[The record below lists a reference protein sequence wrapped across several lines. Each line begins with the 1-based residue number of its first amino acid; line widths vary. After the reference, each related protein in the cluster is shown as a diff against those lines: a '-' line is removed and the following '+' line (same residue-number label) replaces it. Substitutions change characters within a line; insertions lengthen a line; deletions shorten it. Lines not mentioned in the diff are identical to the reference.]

1 MFAAAIGAVGSF
13 AYEVGQ
19 YVYTPNGRFQ
29 ITGKNL
35 LTNGDFSKG
44 MEGWTNAGGEPLS
57 ADTFAVSNDG
67 PGGMA
72 CLTAIAGGIQKSDG
86 FATSTN
92 FRQSVAVQEN
102 TTYIVTYKA
111 KAFVTPRISSISLD
125 RNNNYQN
132 VFVNDDGAW
141 PMTRNAEDRA
151 KIKASIFSFG
161 TCSADWYERTMDY
174 RADSAVYLNVF
185 FFNLVVNDSYTD
197 FGIYEAKQVGDDRI
211 IKDAISQIEF
221 YKNDEANFPNERDL
235 LEEPLADLKGLVG
248 GDMTVADVESFM
260 DGIFGEGGPVSEFL
274 NANSAD
280 ASPYFTNFT
289 FDDLAKINPGKGIA
303 KGWTSSTGN
312 ERWGVAE
319 PKYNLT
325 TNHLVAEIGANYAL
339 NTSAFSQGQD
349 LPAGKYLYI
358 VRGMANK
365 YFQDGSGKSSNYY
378 HVDFHSP
385 VDGLKYFINNDTI
398 AMENVECG
406 RANVYMH
413 VFDIN
418 EDGVK
423 TIGFTYPTIGK
434 CDTGNYEGNS
444 GGGRIDFD
452 NVEIRVLGMS
462 EAELQGYFLK
472 GKLAASRNALRVMTD
487 SAIVVAGKDMYVF
500 GKTVLRDSIAV
511 SEAVYAANTDLTQEC
526 IDALDK
532 QMNYMRDAIRALYT
546 LNTEYVQLGNDI
558 AVCKNELADE
568 NRPKGKEE
576 FGAAIKVA
584 EDYYK
589 AQIETSRDSAE
600 LVRQDV
606 VLIEARLAYGL
617 ANATPNTPAA
627 IALVNPNFATK
638 NAEGWTTEPLSDDK
652 KNAWKFQ
659 ENKDFTGGYC
669 IYYNRGYTATDAKYV
684 YQDVEIPADGV
695 YEFRAELI
703 CNNAKWPAG
712 TVEGIES
719 DVYLFMNNDSIMVAT
734 PGLGN
739 TSQSQDYPG
748 NVTEFVQT
756 LKVQDRAAL
765 ETPNT
770 IRVGLTS
777 KKEGQVTF
785 PNLIYFGSCSLN
797 YLGSIKDYEDGI
809 LDVNVSEAIKNG
821 DVYSINGVKVR
832 ANANS
837 LKGLEKGLYIMNGK
851 KYVVK

>member
-111 KAFVTPRISSISLD
+111 KAFVTPRISSVSLD

-141 PMTRNAEDRA
+141 PMTIDAEDRA

-280 ASPYFTNFT
+280 ASSYFTNFT

-319 PKYNLT
+319 PKYNMT

-365 YFQDGSGKSSNYY
+365 YFQDGKGSSSNYY
-378 HVDFHSP
+378 HIDFHSP

-423 TIGFTYPTIGK
+423 TIGFTYPTIGQ
-434 CDTGNYEGNS
+434 CETANYEGHS

-462 EAELQGYFLK
+462 EAELQRYFLK

-568 NRPKGKEE
+568 NRSKGKEE

-617 ANATPNTPAA
+617 ANASVKTPAEVV
-627 IALVNPNFATK
+627 LVNNSFQKK
-638 NAEGWTTEPLSDDK
+638 NTEGWTEDGGASTPGKS
-652 KNAWKFQ
+652 NWKFQ
-659 ENKDFTGGYC
+659 SNGDFTDGYC
-669 IYYNRGYTATDAKYV
+669 AYFNRGRTATDYKWAW
-684 YQDVEIPADGV
+684 QDVDAPRNGV
-695 YEFRAELI
+695 YMYVAE
-703 CNNAKWPAG
+703 CAVNNSSWTDTTG
-712 TVEGIES
+712 VHS
-719 DVYLFMNNDSIMVAT
+719 DTYLFMNNDSIEVYT
-734 PGLGN
+734 PGIGDGN
-739 TSQSQDYPG
+739 SMAFPG
-748 NVTEFVQT
+748 HVTKFSIIT
-756 LKVQDRAAL
+756 KIADINAL
-765 ETPNT
+765 ETPGV
-770 IRVGLTS
+770 IRVGLE
-777 KKEGQVTF
+777 KPMREENAVQLG
-785 PNLIYFGSCSLN
+785 LIYFGSSHLY
-797 YLGSIKDYEDGI
+797 YLGSIEDYETGI
-809 LDVNVSEAIKNG
+809 SDVTAAENMNRG
-821 DVYSINGVKVR
+821 DIYNLNGVKVR
-832 ANANS
+832 ANATS
-837 LKGLEKGLYIMNGK
+837 LKGLAKGIYIMNGK